1 MYSSF
6 FKAVKTAIKRQL
18 NDSVEV
24 DYFNNQYY
32 NYENLNVVKFPAVYV
47 ELGNIVWQDASQ
59 GLKISEHGITLHVVS
74 NDLSASPHNAI
85 AVAEN
90 IADILQGH
98 SLFNEEQKKISTG
111 MTLTEIEL
119 LTQYSQIKVMRVTL
133 KTTLFYRKEQNKKTI
148 SLKGPVIT
156 VSRD

>member
-59 GLKISEHGITLHVVS
+59 GLK
-74 NDLSASPHNAI
+74 N
-85 AVAEN
+85 
-90 IADILQGH
+90 
-98 SLFNEEQKKISTG
+98 
-111 MTLTEIEL
+111 
-119 LTQYSQIKVMRVTL
+119 
-133 KTTLFYRKEQNKKTI
+133 
-148 SLKGPVIT
+148 
-156 VSRD
+156 

>member
-47 ELGNIVWQDASQ
+47 ELGNITWQDASQ
-59 GLKISEHGITLHVVS
+59 GLKISEHGIILHVVS
-74 NDLSASPHNAI
+74 NDLSTSPRNAI

-133 KTTLFYRKEQNKKTI
+133 KTTLFYRKAQNKKTI

-156 VSRD
+156 AIRD